1 MRFIAIAAASLSLAA
16 ATGQI
21 ARADDLPDQF
31 RKEKCTMCHAVDH
44 KSIGPSYNDIAA
56 KYKGVADAQAQLTK
70 KIKEGGGGVWGAA
83 KMTPH
88 PNISQADLDTMVKW
102 ILTH

>member
-1 MRFIAIAAASLSLAA
+1 MRLINIVFAGVASIFASAAIVQAE
-16 ATGQI
+16 
-21 ARADDLPDQF
+21 DLPDQF

-44 KSIGPSYNDIAA
+44 KSIGPSYLDIAA
-56 KYKGVADAQAQLTK
+56 KYKGDAGALAKLTK

-88 PNISQADLDTMVKW
+88 PNISQADLETMVKW
-102 ILTH
+102 ILAH